1 MIELTIFEA
10 VLAVGIIVSLS
21 TFVIVPLSIR
31 YGIPDSKEN

>member
-10 VLAVGIIVSLS
+10 IVWGGILVSLS
-21 TFVIVPLSIR
+21 SFVIVPLSIR